1 MAWASLPWHGETWG
15 RRQKGGRGRV
25 RRSKQPIWENCAF
38 PFLRK
43 MEPLPFIVP
52 SGSFHTYP
60 KLASFYVLAAGHSW
74 RQKQWGGGLA
84 GWETPFCR
92 LVMCEQWGHGKVG
105 LPHIP
110 PGLSGSAEA
119 CTAHTAC
126 FFGDSGRWSKFF
138 VPHPVKSFRLN
149 LTENLPSSDLGCL

>member
-1 MAWASLPWHGETWG
+1 MGFPSMAWGNMGEKAEGRSRQGKKVKIAHLGKPCLSLSEKDGAT
-15 RRQKGGRGRV
+15 
-25 RRSKQPIWENCAF
+25 
-38 PFLRK
+38 PFHSPEWK
-43 MEPLPFIVP
+43 FFV
-52 SGSFHTYP
+52 
-60 KLASFYVLAAGHSW
+60 SFYVLAAGHSW

-92 LVMCEQWGHGKVG
+92 LVRCEQWGHGKVG

>member
-1 MAWASLPWHGETWG
+1 MGKPGG
-15 RRQKGGRGRV
+15 RRQKGGRGRA
-25 RRSKQPIWENCAF
+25 RRSKQPVWENRAF

-43 MEPLPFIVP
+43 MQPLPFIVP
-52 SGSFHTYP
+52 SRSFHTYP
-60 KLASFYVLAAGHSW
+60 NLVCFYVLAAGHSW
-74 RQKQWGGGLA
+74 RQKQWGSGLA

-92 LVMCEQWGHGKVG
+92 LVMCEWWGHGKVG

-110 PGLSGSAEA
+110 PDLSGSAEA

-126 FFGDSGRWSKFF
+126 FFGDSGRWSKLF